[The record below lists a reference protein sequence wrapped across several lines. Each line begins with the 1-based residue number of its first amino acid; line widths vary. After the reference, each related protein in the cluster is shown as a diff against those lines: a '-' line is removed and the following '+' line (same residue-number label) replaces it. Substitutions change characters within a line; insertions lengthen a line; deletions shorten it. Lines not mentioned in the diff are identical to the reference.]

1 MKLSYR
7 FGWFST
13 RLKHAR
19 YLIICVVSK
28 TANKKNIRSK
38 ERIPR
43 RVALLIDT
51 STSWG
56 RRLIQGINS
65 YATQHGNWQFF
76 VEARGMDERLRLPKD
91 WEGDGI
97 IARVSSAAMADELRK
112 SGLPVVNISGTD
124 VPQANFPT
132 ITTDQNLLA
141 KAAVEHFV
149 ERGFANFAYFS
160 IKGLSYVITQKNA
173 FAHAVRSE
181 TGQPCAFF
189 EIKSHHGAEPDW
201 NTDEEKISAW
211 LNKLPLP
218 TGVLVW
224 NAGCGRAIISAA
236 QKAGLLIPEDIAVL
250 SGADDDVL
258 CECIRPPLSGVLVDA
273 ATIGFRA
280 ALRLDTLMSGQRKVP
295 KIELIPPLR
304 VQTRQSTDTLAV
316 KDTALKKA
324 LSFIRENGLGQIKV
338 SDIARASGISRRVL
352 ERRFMKVMG
361 RSPAEEIRRNRLER
375 ARILLQDTSL
385 DIPSVAEASGFS
397 SPEYFAYYFG
407 SKVGMSPLQ
416 YRKHSNPSGR
426 SAESNQHR

>member
-1 MKLSYR
+1 MGKAGR
-7 FGWFST
+7 K
-13 RLKHAR
+13 KH
-19 YLIICVVSK
+19 
-28 TANKKNIRSK
+28 NRSN

-76 VEARGMDERLRLPKD
+76 VEARGMDERLRLPKN

-97 IARVSSAAMADELRK
+97 IARVSSASMAGDLRK
-112 SGLPVVNISGTD
+112 SGLPVVNISGTH
-124 VPQANFPT
+124 VPQANFPI

-141 KAAVEHFV
+141 AAAVEHFV
-149 ERGFANFAYFS
+149 KRGFTNFAYFS
-160 IKGLSYVITQKNA
+160 IKGLGYVLTQRDA
-173 FAHAVRSE
+173 FTKAVRAT
-181 TGQPCAFF
+181 TGQPCYFY

-201 NTDEEKISAW
+201 NTDEEKIGAW
-211 LNKLPLP
+211 IKCLPLP
-218 TGVLVW
+218 AGVLVW

-236 QKAGLLIPEDIAVL
+236 QKVGLLVPEDIAVL

-273 ATIGFRA
+273 ATIGFQA
-280 ALRLDTLMSGQRKVP
+280 ALQLDSLMKGERKGTKV
-295 KIELIPPLR
+295 ELVPPLR

-316 KDTALKKA
+316 KDAALKKA
-324 LSFIRENGLGQIKV
+324 LSFIRENGLRQIKV

-361 RSPAEEIRRNRLER
+361 RSPAEEIRRTRLDR
-375 ARILLQDTSL
+375 ARTLLQDTSF
-385 DIPSVAEASGFS
+385 DIPTVAEAAGFS

-407 SKVGMSPLQ
+407 SKVGMTPLQ

-426 SAESNQHR
+426 SAESNHNR

>member
-1 MKLSYR
+1 MRRKTKKRTTSTMALKL
-7 FGWFST
+7 
-13 RLKHAR
+13 
-19 YLIICVVSK
+19 
-28 TANKKNIRSK
+28 
-38 ERIPR
+38 PR

-91 WEGDGI
+91 WEGNGI
-97 IARVSSAAMADELRK
+97 IARVSSAAMADELLK
-112 SGLPVVNISGTD
+112 SGLPVVNISGTN
-124 VPQANFPT
+124 VPQAKFPT
-132 ITTDQNLLA
+132 ITTDQQLLA
-141 KAAVEHFV
+141 TAAVEHFV
-149 ERGFANFAYFS
+149 ERGFTNFAYFS
-160 IKGLSYVITQKNA
+160 IKGLGYVITQRNA
-173 FAHAVRSE
+173 FNQAVHAA
-181 TGQPCAFF
+181 TGHSCAFY

-201 NTDEEKISAW
+201 NADEELIGAW
-211 LNKLPLP
+211 LKSLPLP

-236 QKAGLLIPEDIAVL
+236 QKAGLLVPEDIAVL

-273 ATIGFRA
+273 ATIGFQA
-280 ALRLDTLMSGQRKVP
+280 ALRLDSLMNGKRKAP
-295 KIELIPPLR
+295 NIELVPPLR

-316 KDTALKKA
+316 KDSALKKA

-352 ERRFMKVMG
+352 ERRFLKVLG
-361 RSPAEEIRRNRLER
+361 RSPAEEIRRTRIDR
-375 ARILLQDTSL
+375 ARVLLQDTSL

-397 SPEYFAYYFG
+397 SPEYFAFYFG
-407 SKVGMSPLQ
+407 AKVGMTPLQ

-426 SAESNQHR
+426 SSESNHNNR